1 MFIPL
6 TEILYVKRNMLEVTH
21 SWEEQ
26 RIFSRQTTKFMAA
39 SIGLLNYENEVRYCK
54 LNAAT

>member
-1 MFIPL
+1 
-6 TEILYVKRNMLEVTH
+6 MLEVTH